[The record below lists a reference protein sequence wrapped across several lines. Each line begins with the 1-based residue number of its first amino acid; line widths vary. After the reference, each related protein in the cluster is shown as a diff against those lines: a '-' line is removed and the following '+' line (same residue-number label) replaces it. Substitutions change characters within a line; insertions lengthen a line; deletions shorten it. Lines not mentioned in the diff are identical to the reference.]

1 MMNVSRFGSQTLASA
16 LLSLLVLLGAFLA
29 IRPRF
34 LEGRL
39 RIDDK
44 HILTPTEVQV
54 IPEGSLPVV
63 LGRDIGDTESEF
75 ETQLLRLIM
84 ERSGVPYVFGLT
96 AEDVSQ
102 DAQVDALASGQLV
115 GKKNPHAITVGA
127 FGAGQSLSAQ
137 LREIPIPLTGGV
149 LGLRVGWTHQQR
161 LLRLAPVRE
170 LDDLRSITLL
180 QGHGWSELDIF
191 DSSGLRTYEAGSDD
205 LFHLVD
211 QQRVDLLP
219 RGVSEIQWDQEVV
232 DNFSKAVVIDPYLLL
247 VYPFAGFYYVS
258 PENNKLADAI
268 NTGFKNIKSDGS
280 YQKLLESLVYTR
292 WLRDQLNLSKRKV
305 IFIPNPQA
313 RGVLDVVD
321 PSDWIVPWGR
331 LADGEIKTGAE
342 LCAFSGLKAL
352 CH

>member
-1 MMNVSRFGSQTLASA
+1 
-16 LLSLLVLLGAFLA
+16 
-29 IRPRF
+29 
-34 LEGRL
+34 
-39 RIDDK
+39 
-44 HILTPTEVQV
+44 
-54 IPEGSLPVV
+54 
-63 LGRDIGDTESEF
+63 
-75 ETQLLRLIM
+75 
-84 ERSGVPYVFGLT
+84 
-96 AEDVSQ
+96 
-102 DAQVDALASGQLV
+102 
-115 GKKNPHAITVGA
+115 
-127 FGAGQSLSAQ
+127 
-137 LREIPIPLTGGV
+137 
-149 LGLRVGWTHQQR
+149 VGWTHQQR

-258 PENNKLADAI
+258 PENNRLAAAI

-331 LADGEIKTGAE
+331 LADGEIKTGAQ